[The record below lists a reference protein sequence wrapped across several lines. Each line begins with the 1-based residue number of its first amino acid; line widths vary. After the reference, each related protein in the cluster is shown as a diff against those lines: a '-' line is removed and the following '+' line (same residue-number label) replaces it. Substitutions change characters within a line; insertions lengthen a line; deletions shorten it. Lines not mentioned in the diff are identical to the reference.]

1 MYRMVTVDI
10 KFYDVPLVV
19 EAEYDRGEAGIGGP
33 LEWARPEYAP
43 DAVACRVLCGGIDI
57 MGILSPAQVRDIEHH
72 VVTACSGD

>member
-19 EAEYDRGEAGIGGP
+19 EAEYDEGEAEIRGP
-33 LEWARPEYAP
+33 IDWARPEFAP

-57 MGILSPAQVRDIEHH
+57 ISILSPEQLRDIEYH